1 MKQKLAIAQALME
14 NPELILL
21 DEPTNSLDEESVLE
35 VRKILM
41 REKERGALIVIASH
55 NKEDIHQLADKVIMI
70 NDGQI
75 TKMEEVLK

>member
-1 MKQKLAIAQALME
+1 ME

-55 NKEDIHQLADKVIMI
+55 NKEDIHQLADKVIKI

>member
-1 MKQKLAIAQALME
+1 
-14 NPELILL
+14 
-21 DEPTNSLDEESVLE
+21 
-35 VRKILM
+35 M